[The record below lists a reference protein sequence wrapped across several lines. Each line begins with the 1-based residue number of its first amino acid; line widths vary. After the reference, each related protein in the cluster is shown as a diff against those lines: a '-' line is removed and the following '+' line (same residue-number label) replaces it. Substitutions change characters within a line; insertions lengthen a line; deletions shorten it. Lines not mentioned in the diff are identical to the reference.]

1 MSGCLWNDFYAMM
14 KSVYFIKAKVENG
27 LAFQLLEDLHLNLN
41 NSNTAN
47 NAVWKSKKKEFLS
60 DVHIIDI
67 TSFISNH
74 LDELAK

>member
-1 MSGCLWNDFYAMM
+1 MSGYLWNDFNSMM

-27 LAFQLLEDLHLNLN
+27 LAFQLLEDLHLDLN
-41 NSNTAN
+41 NNNNN

-67 TSFISNH
+67 TAFISNH
-74 LDELAK
+74 LDELVK

>member
-1 MSGCLWNDFYAMM
+1 MSGFLWNDFHSMM

-41 NSNTAN
+41 NVNNN

-60 DVHIIDI
+60 DVHIMDI
-67 TSFISNH
+67 TTFISNH
-74 LDELAK
+74 LDELVK